1 MKQFMLMEEVV
12 HIPTKKKAT
21 VVATKID
28 REGNQLIEL
37 KYENG
42 SKGWAFADALS
53 SFIQDAVEYDGEFIS
68 E

>member
-28 REGNQLIEL
+28 KDEIFPPLRSKIEQRKRDL
-37 KYENG
+37 MTK
-42 SKGWAFADALS
+42 
-53 SFIQDAVEYDGEFIS
+53 
-68 E
+68 